1 MASYGVLCARVEGR
15 LKSECHAWSFSHDLQ
30 GIVDAVGSGLQFG
43 SLGTL
48 QSWTTV
54 GAHIVEG
61 KQLMKVVITGGAG
74 FIGTNLAIRMQRD
87 GIDVVIL
94 DDFSSGKR
102 ENIEASGAGFVEGS
116 ILDDFALD
124 KAFRGAHA
132 VVHLAARPSVPL
144 SLANPIASHD
154 VNATGTLKV
163 LEACRRN
170 KIAIIA
176 VASSSSVYGA
186 NPIIPKTE
194 DLTPMPMSPYAV
206 SKLAAESYAIC
217 YKECFGLET
226 MAFRFFNVYGP
237 FQRPDHAYA
246 AVIPAFIDAA
256 LDGRPLL
263 VNGDGQ
269 QSRDFTY
276 VDDVTEVLTRTVVA
290 SIQSGRPVN
299 LAFGSRASILE
310 LIAMLEDLMG
320 RSLEREYRSP
330 RVGDV
335 QHSQADGHRLK
346 ELFPDLRPVPLRS
359 GLQSTIRW
367 YEELQR
373 FQ

>member
-1 MASYGVLCARVEGR
+1 
-15 LKSECHAWSFSHDLQ
+15 
-30 GIVDAVGSGLQFG
+30 
-43 SLGTL
+43 
-48 QSWTTV
+48 
-54 GAHIVEG
+54 
-61 KQLMKVVITGGAG
+61 MKVAITGGAG
-74 FIGTNLAIRMQRD
+74 FIGTNLVIRLQRD
-87 GIDVVIL
+87 GINVVVL

-102 ENIEASGAGFVEGS
+102 ENVEASGAPLIEGS
-116 ILDDFALD
+116 ILDDLALD
-124 KAFRGAHA
+124 ETFLGAHA

-144 SLANPIASHD
+144 SLADPIASHN

-186 NPIIPKTE
+186 NSMIPKTE

-217 YKECFGLET
+217 YRECFGLGT

-256 LDGRPLL
+256 LNGRPLH
-263 VNGDGQ
+263 VYGDGQ
-269 QSRDFTY
+269 QSRDFTH
-276 VDDVTEVLTRTVVA
+276 VDDVTEILTRTVVA
-290 SIQSGRPVN
+290 SIKSERPVN

-310 LIAMLEDLMG
+310 LISMLEDLMG
-320 RSLEREYRSP
+320 HSIEREYLNP

-335 QHSQADGHRLK
+335 QHSQADGRRLN
-346 ELFPDLRPVPLRS
+346 ELFPDLRPVSLRS

-367 YEELQR
+367 YEEHQEH
-373 FQ
+373 Q